1 MLSAALSLFRNYF
14 LFWNGLSLCGG
25 RGIRGGIFRALI
37 EVIYVAALMLPDKV
51 AGSDEPV
58 YCISACGFRKSGA
71 LLYCFRGEGQ
81 VIAIFVACQ
90 N

>member
-1 MLSAALSLFRNYF
+1 MLLFSKLRP
-14 LFWNGLSLCGG
+14 
-25 RGIRGGIFRALI
+25 LI
-37 EVIYVAALMLPDKV
+37 EVIDIAALMLLDKV

-71 LLYCFRGEGQ
+71 LLYCFGGEGQ

-90 N
+90 D